1 MIKQTPGKIFL
12 ADQRGLT
19 ETSRFRRYSTF
30 NFGGYAHEH
39 KAPFGRLHAVN
50 EETLG
55 GGQHLEFRADRDT
68 HVLLIPVTGELLVSL
83 PTQENAV
90 VEVETMHL
98 LTVPAGSTIRLR
110 NPYASELVTFLHLWV
125 QTNAPVTTISSQ
137 QYVFGL
143 SSSGGQ
149 LAEAAAP
156 QQASMPVPFSV
167 YLGRFAGRQEVVY
180 QLPRKSSFF
189 AYVLAGAFEAEG
201 RLLHEKDSLALW
213 ETDEIELEALSNNAL
228 LLVLELKS

>member
-12 ADQRGLT
+12 ADQRGLM

-30 NFGGYAHEH
+30 NFGDYAHEH
-39 KAPFGRLHAVN
+39 KAAFGRLYAVN

-55 GGQHLEFRADRDT
+55 GNQHLEFSADRDS
-68 HVLLIPVTGELLVSL
+68 HLLLIPVTGELLVSL
-83 PTQENAV
+83 PTQEDAI

-98 LTVPAGSTIRLR
+98 LTVPAGSTIGLR
-110 NPYASELVTFLHLWV
+110 NPYATELVTFLHLWV
-125 QTNAPVTTISSQ
+125 QPDAPVTAISSQ

-143 SSSGGQ
+143 SNSGGQ

-156 QQASMPVPFSV
+156 QQVSTPVPFSV
-167 YLGRFAGRQEVVY
+167 YLGRFAGRQETVY
-180 QLPRKSSFF
+180 HLPQESSFF
-189 AYVLAGAFEAEG
+189 AYVLAGAFEVEG

-213 ETDEIELEALSNNAL
+213 ETEEVELEALSNNAL
-228 LLVLELKS
+228 LLVLELK

>member
-30 NFGGYAHEH
+30 NFGDYSHEH
-39 KAPFGRLHAVN
+39 KAAFGRLHAVN

-55 GGQHLEFRADRDT
+55 GGHYLEFSADRDT
-68 HVLLIPVTGELLVSL
+68 HVLLLPVTGELLVRL
-83 PTQENAV
+83 PAGEDVV

-98 LTVPAGSTIRLR
+98 LTMPAGSTIGLR
-110 NPYASELVTFLHLWV
+110 NPYDADLVTFLHLWV
-125 QTNAPVTTISSQ
+125 QTDAPVTAIVSQ
-137 QYVFGL
+137 QYAFGL
-143 SSSGGQ
+143 SNSDGR
-149 LAEAAAP
+149 LTAARAP
-156 QQASMPVPFSV
+156 KQVVPPLPFLV
-167 YLGRFAGRQEVVY
+167 CLGRFAGRQETVY
-180 QLPRKSSFF
+180 HLPQGASFF